1 MNGASIGIGIF
12 LLFALLFNGGLG
24 HPFYTISAVSA
35 ALLLVLAGVLPLLD
49 GDQSAGYWSYIL
61 AGVAYVPVIVQ
72 SFGSN
77 FIDIVGLVFHVFIVW
92 FIFSMVR
99 TSKPNQSNKAQ
110 PPAAGTH

>member
-1 MNGASIGIGIF
+1 VNGASIGIGIL

-24 HPFYTISAVSA
+24 HPFFTMSAISAG
-35 ALLLVLAGVLPLLD
+35 LLLLLAGVLPLID
-49 GDQSAGYWSYIL
+49 GQQSAGYWSYIL

-72 SFGSN
+72 RFGPG
-77 FIDIVGLVFHVFIVW
+77 FIDIVGLVFDVFIGW